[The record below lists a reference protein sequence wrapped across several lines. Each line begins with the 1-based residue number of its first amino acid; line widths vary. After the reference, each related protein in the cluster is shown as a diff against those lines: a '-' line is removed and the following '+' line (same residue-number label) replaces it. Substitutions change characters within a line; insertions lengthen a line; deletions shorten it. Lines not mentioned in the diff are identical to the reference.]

1 MVRNFLSFVAF
12 HSATRLD
19 HGIRSG
25 DLSVYHVD
33 QENEG
38 EALDGAASGAV
49 ETDIIR
55 IGVNAWRREMADKV
69 AFMIDGKAYFQT
81 LDQALRL
88 ATRRI
93 WIIGW
98 DFNPDIRLTPENLE
112 SPTLGS
118 LLLSLVETKPDL
130 EIHILVWA
138 MGPIYSGKSL
148 KLFRKTG
155 WASHAR
161 IHLNFDTHHPLRGSH
176 HQKIVCI
183 DDTTGFIGGIDL
195 TARRW
200 DDSDHRPN
208 NPLRVTPDGEA
219 YEPVHDMQ
227 AAVSGDAARM
237 LGDVCRERWLS
248 AMDET
253 IAPVDGAATTW
264 PDSLAPAFT
273 QCPVAIARTTPATI
287 GNEGIHE
294 SIHMLTDA
302 LKSAQRV
309 VYIEA
314 QYLAAFGIADIL
326 IERLSRPDGP
336 EVLIV
341 VTRISHGFIE
351 KVMMGTNR
359 DRLIRRLK
367 RNDPYDRLRVMYA
380 VVPGGNAGEDGDG
393 EQEVLVHSK
402 LVIIDDRF
410 LRLGSSNLNN
420 RSEGMD
426 TEADMAIEAR
436 DDQQRAAIADVRY
449 RLLAEHLDS
458 TPDAVKDAI
467 QRLNSLHDGVESL
480 NSGARGLRHFNI
492 DLAEGEEDPLPGT
505 DLVDPAGPIH
515 PIDTLRR
522 RAGEIAGRIFGSTSS
537 V

>member
-1 MVRNFLSFVAF
+1 MRVGQGNL
-12 HSATRLD
+12 H
-19 HGIRSG
+19 
-25 DLSVYHVD
+25 VYQVG
-33 QENEG
+33 QENDGDHLGEG
-38 EALDGAASGAV
+38 SSGSGEV
-49 ETDIIR
+49 GIIR
-55 IGVNAWRREMADKV
+55 IGENAWRREMADKI

-81 LDQALRL
+81 LDQALRG
-88 ATRRI
+88 ASRRI

-98 DFNPDIRLTPENLE
+98 DFSPDIRLMPENPE
-112 SPTLGS
+112 SPTLGN
-118 LLLSLVETKPDL
+118 LLLSLVETKPEL
-130 EIHILVWA
+130 EVHILVWA

-148 KLFRKTG
+148 KLFRKKG
-155 WASHAR
+155 WASHPR

-200 DDSDHRPN
+200 DDSDHRPG
-208 NPLRVTPDGEA
+208 NPLRVTPDGEP

-227 AAVSGDAARM
+227 AAVSGRAARM

-253 IAPVDGAATTW
+253 IPPVEGAETAW
-264 PDSLAPAFT
+264 PGDLVAALT
-273 QCPVAIARTTPATI
+273 DCPVAIARTTPATI

-367 RNDPYDRLRVMYA
+367 RNDPHDRLRVMYA
-380 VVPGGNAGEDGDG
+380 VVPCDDEDGQ
-393 EQEVLVHSK
+393 QEVLVHSK

-426 TEADMAIEAR
+426 TEADMAIEAVNEE
-436 DDQQRAAIADVRY
+436 QCAAIADVRY
-449 RLLAEHLDS
+449 RLLAEHLGS
-458 TPDAVKDAI
+458 KPDAVREAI
-467 QRLNSLHDGVESL
+467 LRLNSLHDGVESL
-480 NSGARGLRHFNI
+480 NTGRRGLRHFDI

-505 DLVDPAGPIH
+505 DIVDPAGPIH

-522 RAGEIAGRIFGSTSS
+522 RAGAIASRILGRAS
-537 V
+537 

>member
-1 MVRNFLSFVAF
+1 M
-12 HSATRLD
+12 
-19 HGIRSG
+19 
-25 DLSVYHVD
+25 YHVG
-33 QENEG
+33 QENDGDHLG
-38 EALDGAASGAV
+38 EDSSGRGEV
-49 ETDIIR
+49 GIIR
-55 IGVNAWRREMADKV
+55 IGENAWRREMADKL
-69 AFMIDGKAYFQT
+69 AFMVDGKAYFQT
-81 LDQALRL
+81 LDQALRG
-88 ATRRI
+88 ASRRI

-98 DFNPDIRLTPENLE
+98 DFSPDIRLRPEDPE
-112 SPTLGS
+112 SPTLGN
-118 LLLSLVETKPDL
+118 LLLSLVETKPEL
-130 EIHILVWA
+130 EVHILVWA

-148 KLFRKTG
+148 KLFRKKG
-155 WASHAR
+155 WASHPR

-200 DDSDHRPN
+200 DDSDHKPG
-208 NPLRVTPDGEA
+208 NPLRVTPDGEP

-227 AAVSGDAARM
+227 AAVSGPAARM

-253 IAPVDGAATTW
+253 IAPVEGAASAW
-264 PDSLAPAFT
+264 PESLVPALT
-273 QCPVAIARTTPATI
+273 ECPVAIARTTPATI

-380 VVPGGNAGEDGDG
+380 VVPCDDADGQ
-393 EQEVLVHSK
+393 QEVLVHSK

-426 TEADMAIEAR
+426 TEADMAIEAVNEE
-436 DDQQRAAIADVRY
+436 QRSAIADVRY
-449 RLLAEHLDS
+449 RLLAEHLGS
-458 TPDAVKDAI
+458 TPDAVRDAI
-467 QRLNSLHDGVESL
+467 LRLNSLHDGVESL
-480 NSGARGLRHFNI
+480 NTGRRGLRHFDI

-505 DLVDPAGPIH
+505 DIVDPAGPIH

-522 RAGEIAGRIFGSTSS
+522 RAGAIASRILGSTS
-537 V
+537 

>member
-1 MVRNFLSFVAF
+1 MF
-12 HSATRLD
+12 HVGQKNDGDRLGED
-19 HGIRSG
+19 SSSG
-25 DLSVYHVD
+25 
-33 QENEG
+33 G
-38 EALDGAASGAV
+38 ETG
-49 ETDIIR
+49 IIR
-55 IGVNAWRREMADKV
+55 IGENAWRREMADKI

-88 ATRRI
+88 AYRRI

-98 DFNPDIRLTPENLE
+98 DFSPDIRLTPEDPE

-118 LLLSLVETKPDL
+118 LLLSLVEAKPEL

-148 KLFRKTG
+148 KLFRKKG

-200 DDSDHRPN
+200 DDSDHKPG
-208 NPLRVTPDGEA
+208 NPLRVTPDGET

-227 AAVSGDAARM
+227 AAVSGPAARM
-237 LGDVCRERWLS
+237 LGDICRERWLS
-248 AMDET
+248 AMEET
-253 IAPVDGAATTW
+253 IAPVEGAATAW
-264 PDSLAPAFT
+264 PESLVPALT
-273 QCPVAIARTTPATI
+273 GCLVAIARTTPATI
-287 GNEGIHE
+287 GHDGIHE

-302 LKSAQRV
+302 LKSAQRI

-326 IERLSRPDGP
+326 IERLSRPNGP

-367 RNDPYDRLRVMYA
+367 RNDPHDRLRVMYA
-380 VVPGGNAGEDGDG
+380 VVPCDDADG

-426 TEADMAIEAR
+426 TEADMAIEAVNE
-436 DDQQRAAIADVRY
+436 DQRGAIADVRY
-449 RLLAEHLDS
+449 RMLAEHLNS
-458 TPDAVKDAI
+458 TPEGVRDAI
-467 QRLNSLHDGVESL
+467 LRLSSLHDGVESL
-480 NSGARGLRHFNI
+480 NTGRRGLRHFDI
-492 DLAEGEEDPLPGT
+492 DLAQGEEDPLPGT
-505 DLVDPAGPIH
+505 DIVDPAGPIH

-522 RAGEIAGRIFGSTSS
+522 RAGAIASRIFGRAS
-537 V
+537 

>member
-1 MVRNFLSFVAF
+1 MYHVGQENDGNPLQEGS
-12 HSATRLD
+12 
-19 HGIRSG
+19 SG
-25 DLSVYHVD
+25 DS
-33 QENEG
+33 
-38 EALDGAASGAV
+38 
-49 ETDIIR
+49 ETSIIR
-55 IGVNAWRREMADKV
+55 IGENAWRRETADKI
-69 AFMIDGKAYFQT
+69 AFMIDGKAYFET
-81 LDQALRL
+81 LDRALRL
-88 ATRRI
+88 ASRRI

-98 DFNPDIRLTPENLE
+98 DFSPDIRLTPEDPE
-112 SPTLGS
+112 SPTLGN
-118 LLLSLVETKPDL
+118 LLLSLVEAKPAL

-148 KLFRKTG
+148 KLFRKKG
-155 WASHAR
+155 WASHPR

-200 DDSDHRPN
+200 DDSDHRPGH
-208 NPLRVTPDGEA
+208 PLRVTPDGEA

-227 AAVSGDAARM
+227 AAVSGPAARM
-237 LGDVCRERWLS
+237 LGDVCRERWFY

-253 IAPVDGAATTW
+253 IVPVDGAETAW
-264 PDSLAPAFT
+264 PETLAPALT
-273 QCPVAIARTTPATI
+273 GCPVAIARTTPATI

-302 LKSAQRV
+302 LTSAQHV

-326 IERLSRPDGP
+326 IERLARPDGP

-351 KVMMGTNR
+351 KVIMGTNR

-380 VVPGGNAGEDGDG
+380 VVPSDDEDGQ
-393 EQEVLVHSK
+393 QEVLVHSK

-426 TEADMAIEAR
+426 TEADMAIEAVSEE
-436 DDQQRAAIADVRY
+436 QRAAIADIRY

-458 TPDAVKDAI
+458 TPDAVRDTIA
-467 QRLNSLHDGVESL
+467 RLNSLHDGVEAL
-480 NSGARGLRHFNI
+480 NTGRRGLRHFDI
-492 DLAEGEEDPLPGT
+492 DLTEGEEDPLPGT

-522 RAGEIAGRIFGSTSS
+522 GASAIASRIFGSAT
-537 V
+537 